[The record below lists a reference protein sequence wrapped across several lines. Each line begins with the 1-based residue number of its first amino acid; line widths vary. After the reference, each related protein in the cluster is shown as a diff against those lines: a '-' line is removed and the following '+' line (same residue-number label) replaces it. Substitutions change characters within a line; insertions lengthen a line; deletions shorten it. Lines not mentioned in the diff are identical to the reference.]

1 MGERVEVIFQKIE
14 QNDKKMG
21 NRRENFKN
29 QKINPQGSISN
40 QDELQRLRKKAKKKR
55 IKGKIKLPGTE
66 GHDLLS

>member
-40 QDELQRLRKKAKKKR
+40 QDELQRLRKKSKEEKNQRKN
-55 IKGKIKLPGTE
+55 KT
-66 GHDLLS
+66 SWN